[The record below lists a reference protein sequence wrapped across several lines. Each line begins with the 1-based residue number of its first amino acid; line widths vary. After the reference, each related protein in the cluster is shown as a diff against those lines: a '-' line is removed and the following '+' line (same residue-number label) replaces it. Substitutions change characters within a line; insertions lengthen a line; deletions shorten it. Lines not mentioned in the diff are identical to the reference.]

1 MLLGVAAG
9 WLPWFAYAKR
19 TQFYFYSVVFVP
31 FLVLAVVLCLGL
43 VMGSAMASPARR
55 AVGAALAGAFV
66 LAVLLNFAYLYP
78 LLTAQPIP
86 YSSWL
91 AHMWYHGWI

>member
-1 MLLGVAAG
+1 MTATRALGSSERPETTEDG
-9 WLPWFAYAKR
+9 DPRRWDIL
-19 TQFYFYSVVFVP
+19 
-31 FLVLAVVLCLGL
+31 VVLCLGL
-43 VMGSAMASPARR
+43 VMGSATASPARR
-55 AVGAALAGAFV
+55 AVGASLAGAFV